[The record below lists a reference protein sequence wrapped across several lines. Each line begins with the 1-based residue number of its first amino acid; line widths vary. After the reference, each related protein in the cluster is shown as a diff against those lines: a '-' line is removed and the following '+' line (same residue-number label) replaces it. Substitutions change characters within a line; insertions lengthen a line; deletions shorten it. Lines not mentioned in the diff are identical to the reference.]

1 LHISYLLSYLF
12 NAVVLTQPHFPFND
26 PTKLASLFSLELPT
40 GRLCG
45 GEFGLRGLKCSRHC
59 HETLFYWLAR
69 SGLRFADWAIANTM
83 MILGSYFPWPG
94 LGKIA
99 RDGSGY
105 ASTVRTA

>member
-1 LHISYLLSYLF
+1 MPLPNSPIYFRLNSLLGDC
-12 NAVVLTQPHFPFND
+12 AVE
-26 PTKLASLFSLELPT
+26 SLD
-40 GRLCG
+40 CG
-45 GEFGLRGLKCSRHC
+45 GLKCSRHC